1 MMRTPLLT
9 VTAFAAAVTVSAALA
24 QQQQSQTQRVSGTI
38 ERVDGNTIYGKGPD
52 GSAITLKLADNA
64 AITAVLKATFAD
76 IKPGDYVGTGAVPQ
90 ADGSQK
96 AVELRI
102 FPRPQADGGH
112 FNEGWYGAPNGTM
125 TNGFVQPVVTVGAT
139 PAGGGDPSIVV
150 KYRKARSGSSSRRMR
165 MWCAT
170 RLAARTTSR
179 RARPSGPRR
188 RPGSRTAP
196 IRPQPSTSAE
206 TAPGH
211 SERAFT
217 SPRLRLSYAHI
228 SGKMSRTNEL
238 PVS

>member
-1 MMRTPLLT
+1 MMRTSLLI
-9 VTAFAAAVTVSAALA
+9 VTALAAAVTVSAALA
-24 QQQQSQTQRVSGTI
+24 QQPQPQTQRLSGTI

-64 AITAVLKATFAD
+64 AITAVLKATVAD

-139 PAGGGDPSIVV
+139 SAGGDPSIVV
-150 KYRKARSGSSSRRMR
+150 KY
-165 MWCAT
+165 
-170 RLAARTTSR
+170 
-179 RARPSGPRR
+179 
-188 RPGSRTAP
+188 
-196 IRPQPSTSAE
+196 PQGE
-206 TAPGH
+206 K
-211 SERAFT
+211 R
-217 SPRLRLSYAHI
+217 
-228 SGKMSRTNEL
+228 
-238 PVS
+238 

>member
-1 MMRTPLLT
+1 MIRTPLLT
-9 VTAFAAAVTVSAALA
+9 VTAVAAALTVTAALA
-24 QQQQSQTQRVSGTI
+24 QQPQTQRISGTI
-38 ERVDGNTIYGKGPD
+38 DRVDGNTIYGKAPD

-112 FNEGWYGAPNGTM
+112 FYEGWYGAPNGTM

-150 KYRKARSGSSSRRMR
+150 KYPQGEKRIVITANAHVVRNAFGSKDDLKAGAAFRAQA
-165 MWCAT
+165 AT
-170 RLAARTTSR
+170 KQPDGTYTAAAINVGRDG
-179 RARPSGPRR
+179 ARP
-188 RPGSRTAP
+188 
-196 IRPQPSTSAE
+196 
-206 TAPGH
+206 
-211 SERAFT
+211 F
-217 SPRLRLSYAHI
+217 
-228 SGKMSRTNEL
+228 
-238 PVS
+238 